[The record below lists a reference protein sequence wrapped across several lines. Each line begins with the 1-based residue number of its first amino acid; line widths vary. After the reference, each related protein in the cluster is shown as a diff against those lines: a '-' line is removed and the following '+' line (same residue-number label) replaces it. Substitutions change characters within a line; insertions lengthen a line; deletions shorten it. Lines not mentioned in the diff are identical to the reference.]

1 MALQKKFYKDTVSGL
16 FYLEDN
22 VIPKGNYNMF
32 FYDND
37 TVVSLI
43 DFTDNKVLLEATEI
57 TNLLKEND
65 SAYTNKADLLTGVAD
80 FF

>member
-16 FYLEDN
+16 FYLDGN
-22 VIPKGNYNMF
+22 VIPNGNYNLYF
-32 FYDND
+32 FSND
-37 TVVSLI
+37 TVVSLV
-43 DFTDNKVLLEATEI
+43 DFTNNKTILEPTEI

-65 SAYTNKADLLTGVAD
+65 DPYTDKADLLAGVAD